1 MMIAEQK
8 YELLNIHCILLNIA
22 TIRQP
27 YQAANT
33 YILSSILFILDTQN
47 PREIIVKYLLVM
59 KGNNLITVR
68 DKNL

>member
-1 MMIAEQK
+1 MMIAKQK
-8 YELLNIHCILLNIA
+8 YELLNKHCILLNIA

-47 PREIIVKYLLVM
+47 PH
-59 KGNNLITVR
+59 
-68 DKNL
+68 